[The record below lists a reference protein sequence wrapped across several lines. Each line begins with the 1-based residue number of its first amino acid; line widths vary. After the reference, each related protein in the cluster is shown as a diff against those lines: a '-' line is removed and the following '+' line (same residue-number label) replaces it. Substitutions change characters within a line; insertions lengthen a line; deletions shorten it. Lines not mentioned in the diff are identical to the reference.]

1 MCAEARLFKLVFVTR
16 YHYPAPF
23 IPAQAEAPLRNMSD
37 HTVKSLTTY

>member
-23 IPAQAEAPLRNMSD
+23 IPAQAEAPHRNMSD
-37 HTVKSLTTY
+37 HTMKSLTTY